1 MRVCVCVCVCVCV
14 SVSVCLCLCERERE
28 REREKERE
36 DGCVYIHYVQ
46 LHPVTAISILKPSS
60 VPTSWTGWPVNPALD
75 GQRILICVRLTPSI
89 IYHLF
94 QLYRSTVDLFLTNI
108 NKSRQNR
115 SFWRSDTPTLM
126 PTHTHT
132 HTHTPQR
139 CHPLRVGD
147 QTLDKCS
154 CLALICVC
162 RLIVCL
168 RRNKD
173 SA

>member
-1 MRVCVCVCVCVCV
+1 M
-14 SVSVCLCLCERERE
+14 
-28 REREKERE
+28 
-36 DGCVYIHYVQ
+36 
-46 LHPVTAISILKPSS
+46 
-60 VPTSWTGWPVNPALD
+60 PTSWTGWPVNPALD

-132 HTHTPQR
+132 HTHSPALPSTASGWSDFRQVLLFGINLCLPLDCLPQEEQGQCLVLTVIEWPIYILLIDSEGFWWGFFFFFLR
-139 CHPLRVGD
+139 CVSVWEKEKKH
-147 QTLDKCS
+147 T
-154 CLALICVC
+154 
-162 RLIVCL
+162 
-168 RRNKD
+168 
-173 SA
+173 